1 MIYIIN
7 FFLGMFTTPKRE
19 LIYDDL
25 IYEEDMNNTVSEDN
39 YQKIIDEIARSLDF
53 ELSFD
58 ESILEQQERTWLTF
72 SQKEKLTIR
81 ELKGILEFVKKTYD
95 LNGWWK
101 IDRINEE
108 YVYELTVEFFSPEQ
122 LRDVLKRKSEN
133 EVKINLVMTRIEED
147 EEYHP
152 PPQNNDHN
160 EKPSKSSGW
169 NDDWYKSNKNYK
181 PKKDDWV
188 VKKRK

>member
-1 MIYIIN
+1 
-7 FFLGMFTTPKRE
+7 MFTTPKRE